1 MKAFYTCT
9 GSIAFIALIYL
20 FGEIN
25 GIPEGNS
32 VGNFILDTLAPY
44 LPLKLSNYYFLL
56 FVNGSWIL
64 IYSIIN
70 LKFSSIA
77 SKPLNVKLGQCALA
91 TLFLTLLYLAIW
103 PGESLRHIPLS
114 HNEWPVDLKTLLY
127 QEDGLLEMLTAGL
140 LLLASIQFY
149 LAGKHAPK
157 HLLKR
162 RTAIA
167 FFLLSIFSMFFM
179 MEEIS
184 WGQRI
189 FSWDTPETI
198 KAINLQQET
207 NLHNIFNP
215 ILIHVERLVAV
226 FIALALLIAI
236 LFRTRITSPTLRS
249 LLPADKYYYLPILI
263 TNSIIIAPE
272 LFEESFAIFLFFY
285 SRELWKIYSPKCP
298 RPDSPIPLRNFG
310 FLKGQIIYS
319 NLKK

>member
-9 GSIAFIALIYL
+9 GSIAFVSLIYL

-25 GIPEGNS
+25 GIPEGNL
-32 VGNFILDTLAPY
+32 VGNFILEIFSPY
-44 LPLKLSNYYFLL
+44 ITLKLSKYYFLL
-56 FVNGSWIL
+56 FVNGIWVL

-70 LKFSSIA
+70 LRYSSIA
-77 SKPLNVKLGQCALA
+77 AKPLNAKFGHCALA
-91 TLFLTLLYLAIW
+91 AMLLTLLYLAIW
-103 PGESLRHIPLS
+103 PGESFRHLPLS
-114 HNEWPVDLKTLLY
+114 HSEWPVDLNTFLY
-127 QEDGLLEMLTAGL
+127 QEDGVLEMMTAGI

-149 LAGKHAPK
+149 LAGRHAPK
-157 HLLKR
+157 HLLKQ

-167 FFLLSIFSMFFM
+167 FFLLSIFSMFFL

-198 KAINLQQET
+198 KTINHQQET

-215 ILIHVERLVAV
+215 ILIHIERLVSV

-249 LLPADKYYYLPILI
+249 LLPSDKYYYLPILI
-263 TNSIIIAPE
+263 TNSAIIAPE
-272 LFEESFAIFLFFY
+272 LFEESFATFLFFY
-285 SRELWKIYSPKCP
+285 SRELWKIYSPACP
-298 RPDSPIPLRNFG
+298 RPGSHVSLRNFG
-310 FLKGQIIYS
+310 YLEGQTTYL

>member
-9 GSIAFIALIYL
+9 GSIAFISLIYL

-25 GIPEGNS
+25 GIPEGNLL
-32 VGNFILDTLAPY
+32 GNFILEALDPY
-44 LPLKLSNYYFLL
+44 MSLKLSRYYFLL
-56 FVNGSWIL
+56 FVNGSWVL

-77 SKPLNVKLGQCALA
+77 SKPLNEKIGQCTLA

-103 PGESLRHIPLS
+103 PGDALRYIPLS
-114 HNEWPVDLKTLLY
+114 HYKWPVNLQTLLY
-127 QEDGLLEMLTAGL
+127 QEDGLLEMMTAGI

-149 LAGKHAPK
+149 LAGRHAPK

-167 FFLLSIFSMFFM
+167 LFILSILSMFFL

-189 FSWDTPETI
+189 FSWNTPEAI
-198 KAINLQQET
+198 KAINHQQET

-215 ILIHVERLVAV
+215 ILIHVERLVAALT
-226 FIALALLIAI
+226 ALAILITI
-236 LFRTRITSPTLRS
+236 LFRTRITSPTLRG
-249 LLPADKYYYLPILI
+249 LLLSDKYYYLPILI
-263 TNSIIIAPE
+263 TNSIIVAPE
-272 LFEESFAIFLFFY
+272 LFEESFATFLFFY
-285 SRELWKIYSPKCP
+285 SRDMWKFYSPKCP
-298 RPDSPIPLRNFG
+298 NPGPHVSLRNFG
-310 FLKGQIIYS
+310 HLKGQII
-319 NLKK
+319 